1 MLQPL
6 HGMPGPPPRAAAP
19 PPAAAAPAPSASGWT
34 EHTAPDGRK
43 YYFHKG
49 KGVSAWAKPDEL
61 KTEEER
67 AATAAT
73 SSKWKEYTSANGKK
87 YYFNTETR
95 VTTWEMPEELKQA
108 GEAAAAKAATLAA
121 PPAAAAAPAAAAP
134 SAAAPSA
141 AAGGA
146 AAAAATADGLPA
158 DNEKVKQFMRML
170 DEGGVTETMS
180 WDDAMKKVINNPTY
194 RVLTTLAERKTAFVQ
209 WQEARRERL
218 EEEERKKLRQI
229 KVGFLSMLKECDELT
244 SRTRYGRVVQLFEG
258 DPRWQALED
267 ELEREEL
274 YEEYSLSLERKEK
287 IERGARRKERM
298 GAFKAL
304 LDERHVGVR
313 AQWRKVQQQLED
325 EPAFRALEKIDRLS
339 VFEEHIRELEAK
351 AEQEKQREKE
361 AQRRV
366 DRRKRDAFRAELQRL
381 HEGGALTL
389 RSEWRDVMGALM
401 ATDAYRGCC
410 EQQGSTPAELFEDFV
425 EQLNET
431 YGAQRKAVRAALGAA
446 ADGAAPTEQT
456 TAAEFEA
463 VVRAAD
469 AQGLAAVPASAVAMV
484 LEELQLELADKRQEE
499 ERRAARKRQAARETF
514 TNTLRGLM
522 GATLS
527 ASTTWD
533 DAAKVMEGKP
543 FAQALDEAER
553 KSAFAELIASLVDDD
568 EGALPDGK
576 DRGGGSEQAG
586 EEDDGKEGDKKRKKE
601 KRHRSHRDDDEDE
614 EERERRH
621 KRKKEKRERRDRE
634 RTGEEGQGGD

>member
-19 PPAAAAPAPSASGWT
+19 PPAAAPSASGWT

-43 YYFHKG
+43 YYYHKA
-49 KGVSAWAKPDEL
+49 KGVSAWAKPEEL

-73 SSKWKEYTSANGKK
+73 SSKWKEYTHSNGKK
-87 YYFNTETR
+87 YFFNTETR

-108 GEAAAAKAATLAA
+108 AEAAAAKAPTIAA
-121 PPAAAAAPAAAAP
+121 PAKGPWLEPTIATPAAAAP
-134 SAAAPSA
+134 SAAAPSS
-141 AAGGA
+141 AAGA
-146 AAAAATADGLPA
+146 ADGA
-158 DNEKVKQFMRML
+158 TDEEKVMQFMKML
-170 DEGGVTETMS
+170 DDGGVTETMS

-194 RVLTTLAERKTAFVQ
+194 RVLATLAERKAAFVQ
-209 WQEARRERL
+209 WQEARRERVD
-218 EEEERKKLRQI
+218 EEERKKLRQV

-244 SRTRYGRVVQLFEG
+244 SRTRYGRVAQLFER
-258 DPRWQALED
+258 DARWQALDD

-274 YEEYSLSLERKEK
+274 FEEYSLSLERKEK
-287 IERGARRKERM
+287 VERAARRKERM

-351 AEQEKQREKE
+351 AEQEKQRDKE
-361 AQRRV
+361 AQRRH

-381 HEGGALTL
+381 NDGGALSL
-389 RSEWRDVMGALM
+389 RSEWRDVMGGLM

-425 EQLNET
+425 EQLSET
-431 YGAQRKAVRAALGAA
+431 FGAQRKAVRAALGAA

-456 TAAEFEA
+456 TTAEFEA

-484 LEELQLELADKRQEE
+484 LEELQMELADKRREE
-499 ERRAARKRQAARETF
+499 EKRAARKRQAARETF

-553 KSAFAELIASLVDDD
+553 KSAFAELVASLGDDD

-576 DRGGGSEQAG
+576 DKGGGAEQAG
-586 EEDDGKEGDKKRKKE
+586 EEDDGKDGNKKRKKE
-601 KRHRSHRDDDEDE
+601 KRHRSHHDDEDE

-621 KRKKEKRERRDRE
+621 KRKKEKRERREPE
-634 RTGEEGQGGD
+634 RTGEEGQGAD